1 MLSPWRRRLRLRLR
15 LRRRLRLGLVS
26 TSWTPSTAPLIPTTS
41 ASSSSMLRVRGL

>member
-1 MLSPWRRRLRLRLR
+1 MLSPWR

-41 ASSSSMLRVRGL
+41 ASSSSMLRVRVRVRGL